1 MSKRFK
7 NIITIFSFVSIL
19 LIPIGIALMWFLTT
33 WKKKIKV
40 IISIVSAALYIALL
54 VLFFML
60 EPSYN
65 TSGTSLPLNYDK
77 GYTAF
82 DSEHASTKKTTQKKD
97 SDKKSGTIDLDS
109 IVDTPQKSQKIPRT
123 LTKRSG
129 GEASRWILVFMFIIL
144 LIILIIIRNVRGNK
158 KSKYENP
165 YVDTNL
171 YKLPL
176 ADDAKMPMVHFLRL
190 QPKAGERI
198 LFATETT
205 QKGNEGNF
213 VVTNQRVAIMNLEET
228 TEFPLEVLEAVSSV
242 SNSVMLLTSGTR
254 KYYIFMDE
262 SQLSYALA
270 VVRWAYKN
278 KTTSNSN

>member
-1 MSKRFK
+1 MSKKFK

-19 LIPIGIALMWFLTT
+19 LIPIGIALMWFLTS
-33 WKKKIKV
+33 WKKWVKIV
-40 IISIVSAALYIALL
+40 LSAVSAAVYIALIL
-54 VLFFML
+54 LLFML

-65 TSGTSLPLNYDK
+65 TSGTSLPFSYDK

-82 DSEHASTKKTTQKKD
+82 DSNHTTTKKSTQKKD
-97 SDKKSGTIDLDS
+97 TDKKSGTIDLDS
-109 IVDTPQKSQKIPRT
+109 IVDTPQKSSKLPRT

-129 GEASRWILVFMFIIL
+129 GETSRWIIVFLFFIL
-144 LIILIIIRNVRGNK
+144 LIVLIIIRNLRGSK
-158 KSKYENP
+158 KTKYENP

-190 QPKAGERI
+190 QTNAGEKI

-213 VVTNQRVAIMNLEET
+213 VVTNQRVVIMNLEEL

-262 SQLSYALA
+262 SQLNYALA

-278 KTTSNSN
+278 KTTKTE

>member
-1 MSKRFK
+1 MSKKFK
-7 NIITIFSFVSIL
+7 NIITIFSIVSIL
-19 LIPIGIALMWFLTT
+19 LIPIGIALMWFITT
-33 WKKKIKV
+33 WKKWVKIV
-40 IISIVSAALYIALL
+40 LSAVSAAVYIAL
-54 VLFFML
+54 VLLLFLL

-65 TSGTSLPLNYDK
+65 TSGTSLPFSYDK

-82 DSEHASTKKTTQKKD
+82 DNNHSSTKKTTQKKD
-97 SDKKSGTIDLDS
+97 TDKESGTIDLDS
-109 IVDTPQKSQKIPRT
+109 IVDVPQKSSKLPRT

-129 GEASRWILVFMFIIL
+129 GETSRWIIVFLFFIL
-144 LIILIIIRNVRGNK
+144 LIVLIIIRNLRGSK
-158 KSKYENP
+158 KSHYENP

-176 ADDAKMPMVHFLRL
+176 ADNAKMPMVHFLRL
-190 QPKAGERI
+190 QQKAGEKI

-213 VVTNQRVAIMNLEET
+213 VVTNQRVVIMNNEEM

-262 SQLSYALA
+262 SQLNYALA

-278 KTTSNSN
+278 KTAKTE